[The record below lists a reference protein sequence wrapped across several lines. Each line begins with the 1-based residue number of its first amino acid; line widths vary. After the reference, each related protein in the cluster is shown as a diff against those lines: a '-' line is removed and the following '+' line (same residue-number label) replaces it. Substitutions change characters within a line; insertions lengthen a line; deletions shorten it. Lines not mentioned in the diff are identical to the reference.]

1 MVFNPSFVDRFTHTV
16 MGCYL
21 TGSLLVVSVAAFYLL
36 KGRHT
41 DYAKMSMKIGLVI
54 ATIAALGQL
63 LLGHNSAVGVAENQ
77 PAKMAAMEG
86 HYNSGE
92 PMDLALIGWYDEEA
106 NEVKGI
112 SIPGAGT
119 ALLMWSPLD
128 PFSIDMDTPVTGLD
142 QFAEEDRP
150 PVEPVFQSYHVMV
163 AIGMFLIAMTLV
175 ASFMMFKGTLWTSK
189 WMLSTL
195 VGAVVLP
202 HLANFTG
209 WMTAEI
215 GRQPWVVYNLL
226 RTEDALSPAV
236 SGGEVLTSL
245 IMFALVYALLFSLF
259 LYLLDKKI
267 KGGPT
272 EPDEH
277 GLVEE
282 ERKAKVIG
290 GEAS

>member
-1 MVFNPSFVDRFTHTV
+1 
-16 MGCYL
+16 
-21 TGSLLVVSVAAFYLL
+21 
-36 KGRHT
+36 
-41 DYAKMSMKIGLVI
+41 
-54 ATIAALGQL
+54 
-63 LLGHNSAVGVAENQ
+63 
-77 PAKMAAMEG
+77 
-86 HYNSGE
+86 
-92 PMDLALIGWYDEEA
+92 
-106 NEVKGI
+106 
-112 SIPGAGT
+112 
-119 ALLMWSPLD
+119 
-128 PFSIDMDTPVTGLD
+128 
-142 QFAEEDRP
+142 
-150 PVEPVFQSYHVMV
+150 
-163 AIGMFLIAMTLV
+163 
-175 ASFMMFKGTLWTSK
+175 
-189 WMLSTL
+189 
-195 VGAVVLP
+195 
-202 HLANFTG
+202 
-209 WMTAEI
+209 MTAEI